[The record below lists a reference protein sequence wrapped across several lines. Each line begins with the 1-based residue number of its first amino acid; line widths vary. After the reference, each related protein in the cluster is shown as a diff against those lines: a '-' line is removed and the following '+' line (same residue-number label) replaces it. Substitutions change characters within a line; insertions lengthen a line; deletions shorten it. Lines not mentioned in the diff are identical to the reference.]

1 MIPDTHIKLNRKWKF
16 HTGDNNA
23 WKSPDYNDAGWKT
36 ISVPSSW
43 ENEGYNNYDGYAWY
57 RIKFRWPKNF
67 IYGDLYLSLGK
78 IDDIDDVYVN
88 GKFIGNVYDLRKDS
102 EYKRSGWEFNA
113 RRIYKIPGGLLNPD
127 GINTIAVRVYDG
139 QGVGG
144 IYEGPVGFMSAENYR
159 KYRNK
164 HYSGQSFWDYV
175 FDKFFED

>member
-113 RRIYKIPGGLLNPD
+113 RRIYKIP
-127 GINTIAVRVYDG
+127 V
-139 QGVGG
+139 
-144 IYEGPVGFMSAENYR
+144 
-159 KYRNK
+159 
-164 HYSGQSFWDYV
+164 
-175 FDKFFED
+175 